1 MKKLISRYWLVLV
14 ALVSVTLFTACSS
27 DDDAV
32 NPVFPQVQTI
42 AGAAGDVK
50 EFSFDANQNWSLSSN
65 QIWCKI
71 SKVEAQNENQ
81 EEAKAAVKPGFVLNG
96 AAGKQTIQVT
106 ITDDDASKD
115 MSVAQL
121 SLKMGDQEVTIAE
134 IQRSAEGYEL
144 KVYDELGYDITETG
158 ITVGYK
164 DIAGQPIY
172 NKFTVKSTFRF
183 AVTNTPAWVE
193 LEGGFLV
200 GAPNKEIVGGAAFK
214 ENQGLNAKYAIGK
227 DANYT
232 ITFASEDGKAAVTV
246 PVIYNGMTTNTMDI
260 TYPTSSQW
268 AVWNVSMDGKV
279 FTQNGSS
286 LNGDAAD
293 VFTFHNFVPFQL
305 NTRDDAYQLVVFEN
319 KKEGLFEDES
329 GAVKL
334 HGEKGDVKL
343 TVDALSSG
351 SRELLVYALP
361 QSVCD
366 TLENGLD
373 DMLEEDFKTVRS
385 DFDRYF
391 LMDVVQKENSSSAD
405 DQSSAPTILEM
416 NYLPVE
422 CKKDKSM
429 YGSVASEFFGYN
441 GDEIYVAKSKVGVSL
456 TVNPNLK
463 NWDPTTMMETGYL
476 TVTDGGGNDI
486 SSSVEASQDGNE
498 NWVFFV
504 PVPETTPMYMIF
516 KDNGTPV
523 RILVIEAGEEGMSK
537 KHTSIRKIRK

>member
-115 MSVAQL
+115 LSVAQL
-121 SLKMGDQEVTIAE
+121 NLKMGGQEVTIAE
-134 IQRSAEGYEL
+134 IQRSAEGYDL
-144 KVYDELGYDITETG
+144 KVYDALGNDITETG
-158 ITVGYK
+158 IIVGYK
-164 DIAGQPIY
+164 NVAGQPIY
-172 NKFTVKSTFRF
+172 NKFTVKSTYRF

-200 GAPNKEIVGGAAFK
+200 GTPNNEVVGGAAFK
-214 ENQGLNAKYAIGK
+214 EGQGLNAKYAIAK
-227 DANYT
+227 EANYT

-246 PVIYNGMTTNTMDI
+246 PVVYNGMTTHTMDI

-286 LNGDAAD
+286 LNGDATN

-305 NTRDDAYQLVVFEN
+305 NTLNDDYQLVVFD
-319 KKEGLFEDES
+319 KKEDGLREETS

-334 HGEKGDVKL
+334 QGEKGDVKL
-343 TVDALSSG
+343 TIDALSSG
-351 SRELLVYALP
+351 SREFLVYALP
-361 QSVCD
+361 QSVYATFD
-366 TLENGLD
+366 NGLD
-373 DMLEEDFKTVRS
+373 EMLENDYTSVKS
-385 DFDRYF
+385 DYDRYF
-391 LMDVVQKENSSSAD
+391 LMDVVQKEANSSAD
-405 DQSSAPTILEM
+405 DQSAAPTILKM

-429 YGSVASEFFGYN
+429 YGSIISETFGYN
-441 GDEIYVAKSKVGVSL
+441 GDEIYVAQSEVGSSL
-456 TVNPNLK
+456 TINPNIK
-463 NWDPTTMMETGYL
+463 DWDPTTMMETGYL
-476 TVTDGGGNDI
+476 TVMDSNENDVYAEP
-486 SSSVEASQDGNE
+486 SMDENN

-504 PVPETTPMYMIF
+504 NVPATTPMFMVF

-523 RILVIEAGEEGMSK
+523 KVLVVESLGEGMSK